1 MNANGTLTIVVFAC
15 LVLGMFFIIARAARR
30 TSSTSDFLAAGRS
43 ISAAQ
48 NGLAIAGDFMSA
60 GTFLGTTGLIYL
72 YGFDGTLILVA
83 AIFGFLPLLLI
94 AERLRNAGAFTL
106 SEVLSVRFNDPL
118 LRGVTA
124 LTSLVVSLLYLVAQ
138 LVGAGILLQ
147 ALTGFPYAVAVVIT
161 GVLMTIYVAFGGMLG
176 ASWVMIV
183 KAIILLIV
191 GFVMSVTILAA
202 SGWHLGTLMMDAAA
216 THPGSPAFLKPGL
229 LLPSSHP
236 FDILSFGLVY
246 MLGTAGLPHVLIRF
260 FTVRDGNA
268 ARRSLGWAVT
278 VMGIFFLMI
287 VVLGLG
293 ARALLHGG
301 DAAAA
306 ASVGGNL
313 VAPILAGVLAGGDA
327 SVGGAL
333 AMAFISGVCFLTI
346 LAVVS
351 GLLISASGTVAHDL
365 FAGII
370 WRHLPDI
377 ERRERSMA
385 RVSSVAVGIVATL
398 FSIAVGTGFNITFL
412 LGLAFLVAASANLP
426 ALVCTL
432 FWKRFSRTGAIVGLA
447 GGLVVSV
454 AVIVLSPT
462 VMGKAALIPL
472 KYPAIVSIPLGF
484 ALCWLG
490 TMLGRDARAPE
501 QFSKLLMHTEISV
514 ERDNVRTAHLAH

>member
-1 MNANGTLTIVVFAC
+1 MNGNRTLTIAVFAC
-15 LVLGMFFIIARAARR
+15 LVVGMFFIIARAARR
-30 TSSTSDFLAAGRS
+30 TSSSADFLAAGRS

-106 SEVLSVRFNDPL
+106 SEVLSKRFQDST

-124 LTSLVVSLLYLVAQ
+124 LTSLAVSLLYLVAQ

-147 ALTGFPYAVAVVIT
+147 ALTGFPYALAVVIT
-161 GVLMTIYVAFGGMLG
+161 GVLMTIYVGFGGMLG

-183 KAIILLIV
+183 KAIILLVV
-191 GFVMSVTILAA
+191 GAAMSVTILGLT
-202 SGWHLGTLMMDAAA
+202 GWHLDLLMQSAAA
-216 THPGSPAFLKPGL
+216 GHAKGLAYLQPGL

-246 MLGTAGLPHVLIRF
+246 MLGTSGLPHVLIRF
-260 FTVRDGNA
+260 FTVKDGNA
-268 ARRSLGWAVT
+268 ARRSLGWAVA
-278 VMGIFFLMI
+278 VMGVFFLMI

-293 ARALLHGG
+293 ARALLHGPDAA
-301 DAAAA
+301 DAAA
-306 ASVGGNL
+306 VGGNL
-313 VAPILAGVLAGGDA
+313 VAPILAKVLAGGDG
-327 SVGGAL
+327 STGGAL

-351 GLLISASGTVAHDL
+351 GLLISAAGTVAHDL

-370 WRHLPDI
+370 WRGRPDI
-377 ERRERSMA
+377 ERRERRMT
-385 RVSSVAVGIVATL
+385 RVSSVVVGVIATL
-398 FSIAVGTGFNITFL
+398 FSIAIGTGFNITFL

-432 FWKRFSRTGAIVGLA
+432 FWRRFSRAGAMAGLA
-447 GGLVVSV
+447 GGLVVSII
-454 AVIVLSPT
+454 VIVLSPT
-462 VMGKAALIPL
+462 VMGQAAWIPL
-472 KYPAIVSIPLGF
+472 KYPAIISIPIGF
-484 ALCWLG
+484 VLCWLG
-490 TMLGRDARAPE
+490 TVLRPDRDAAARYSE
-501 QFSKLLMHTEISV
+501 LRLHTEIGVGARSSAV
-514 ERDNVRTAHLAH
+514 AGH

>member
-1 MNANGTLTIVVFAC
+1 MKVNGSLTFAVFAC
-15 LVLGMFFIIARAARR
+15 LVIGMFFIIGKAARR
-30 TSSTSDFLAAGRS
+30 TSSTTDFLAAGRS

-106 SEVLSVRFNDPL
+106 SEVLSARFNDPL

-124 LTSLVVSLLYLVAQ
+124 VTSLAVSLLYLVAQ

-147 ALTGFPYAVAVVIT
+147 ALTGFPYAVALIIT

-191 GFVMSVTILAA
+191 GACMSAAIL
-202 SGWHLGTLMMDAAA
+202 SLTGWHLGLLMQQAAEA
-216 THPGSPAFLKPGL
+216 HGKGIDYLRPGL
-229 LLPSSHP
+229 LLPTSHP
-236 FDILSFGLVY
+236 VDIISFGLVY

-260 FTVRDGNA
+260 FTVKDGNA
-268 ARRSLGWAVT
+268 ARTSLGWAVA
-278 VMGIFFLMI
+278 VMGVFFLMI
-287 VVLGLG
+287 VILGIG
-293 ARALLHGG
+293 ARALLHGS
-301 DAAAA
+301 DAQAAAA
-306 ASVGGNL
+306 VGGNL
-313 VAPILAGVLAGGDA
+313 VAPILASVLAGGDG
-327 SVGGAL
+327 SLTGSLAL
-333 AMAFISGVCFLTI
+333 AFISGVCFLTI

-370 WRHLPDI
+370 WRGRTDI
-377 ERRERSMA
+377 EQRERSMTRIA
-385 RVSSVAVGIVATL
+385 SVGVGIVATL

-432 FWKRFSRTGAIVGLA
+432 FWQKFSRAGAIAGLA
-447 GGLVVSV
+447 GGLVVSII
-454 AVIVLSPT
+454 VIVLSPT

-472 KYPAIVSIPLGF
+472 RYPAIVSIPFGF
-484 ALCWLG
+484 LFCWLG
-490 TMLGRDARAPE
+490 TVLRPDADASLKYSGLRLRTELG
-501 QFSKLLMHTEISV
+501 V
-514 ERDNVRTAHLAH
+514 G

>member
-1 MNANGTLTIVVFAC
+1 MKSNGALTIAVFAC

-30 TSSTSDFLAAGRS
+30 TTSSADFLAAGRS

-106 SEVLSVRFNDPL
+106 SEVLAKRFQDPA

-124 LTSLVVSLLYLVAQ
+124 LTSLAVSLLYLVAQ

-147 ALTGFPYAVAVVIT
+147 ALTGFPYALAVVIT
-161 GVLMTIYVAFGGMLG
+161 GVLMIIYVAFGGMLG

-183 KAIILLIV
+183 KAIILLFV
-191 GFVMSVTILAA
+191 GLVMSATILALT
-202 SGWHLGTLMMDAAA
+202 GWHLDTLMQQA
-216 THPGSPAFLKPGL
+216 TAQHPKGLAYLQPGL

-236 FDILSFGLVY
+236 VDILSFGLVY

-260 FTVRDGNA
+260 FTVKDGGA
-268 ARRSLGWAVT
+268 ARRSLGWAVAA
-278 VMGIFFLMI
+278 MGVFFLMI

-293 ARALLHGG
+293 ARALLHGADAG
-301 DAAAA
+301 AAAA
-306 ASVGGNL
+306 VGGNL
-313 VAPILAGVLAGGDA
+313 VAPILASVLAGGDG

-365 FAGII
+365 FAGIV
-370 WRHLPDI
+370 WRGRSDI
-377 ERRERSMA
+377 ERRERRMA

-432 FWKRFSRTGAIVGLA
+432 FWRRFSRAGAIAGLA

-454 AVIVLSPT
+454 VVIVLSPT

-484 ALCWLG
+484 VLCWLG
-490 TMLGRDARAPE
+490 TVLRPDADGDARYADL
-501 QFSKLLMHTEISV
+501 SLHTEIGLGAQS
-514 ERDNVRTAHLAH
+514 TAVSGH

>member
-1 MNANGTLTIVVFAC
+1 MKGNGILTMAVFAG
-15 LVLGMFFIIARAARR
+15 LVLCMLFIIARAARR
-30 TSSTSDFLAAGRS
+30 TKTSADFLAAGRS

-83 AIFGFLPLLLI
+83 ALFGFLPLLLI

-106 SEVLSVRFNDPL
+106 SELLSRRFHDQA

-124 LTSLVVSLLYLVAQ
+124 LTSLAVSLLYLVAQ

-147 ALTGFPYAVAVVIT
+147 ALTGLPYALAVVIT
-161 GVLMTIYVAFGGMLG
+161 GILMTIYVAYGGMLG

-191 GFVMSVTILAA
+191 GIAMSTAILAL
-202 SGWHLGTLMMDAAA
+202 SGWNIGALMQLAA
-216 THPGSPAFLKPGL
+216 TGHTKGLAYLKPGL
-229 LLPSSHP
+229 LLSPSHP
-236 FDILSFGLVY
+236 IDTLSFGLIY

-260 FTVRDGNA
+260 FTVKDGNA
-268 ARRSLGWAVT
+268 ARRSLGWAVA
-278 VMGIFFLMI
+278 VMGAFFLMI
-287 VVLGLG
+287 VVLGMG
-293 ARALLHGG
+293 ARAVLHGN
-301 DAAAA
+301 DANAAAA
-306 ASVGGNL
+306 VGGNL
-313 VAPILAGVLAGGDA
+313 VAPILAGVLAGGNGT
-327 SVGGAL
+327 VGGAL

-370 WRHLPDI
+370 WRNRPDVERL
-377 ERRERSMA
+377 ERRMA
-385 RVSSVAVGIVATL
+385 RLSSVLVGIIATL

-432 FWKRFSRTGAIVGLA
+432 FWRRFSRGGAFAGLA
-447 GGLVVSV
+447 GGLVVSI
-454 AVIVLSPT
+454 AVILLSPM
-462 VMGKAALIPL
+462 VMGTAALIPL
-472 KYPAIVSIPLGF
+472 KYPGIISMPLGF
-484 ALCWLG
+484 VLCWLG
-490 TMLGRDARAPE
+490 TLLRPDKDAETRYAV
-501 QFSKLLMHTEISV
+501 LRLHTEIGLGAQSDAV
-514 ERDNVRTAHLAH
+514 AGH